1 MDGLTR
7 GQLAQ
12 RAKVNLETVRFYE
25 VEGLLP
31 PAPRSASGYRKF
43 SEAAVD
49 RLAFVK
55 RAKTLGFSLAEI
67 RELLVLHDDRID
79 ACPEVKDLLQ
89 KKLAV
94 VRDKQAE
101 LEKLEAHLKA
111 ALRKCN
117 RVLKRQPK
125 PQEPCPVLK
134 EMANADAEN
143 GKR

>member
-1 MDGLTR
+1 M
-7 GQLAQ
+7 
-12 RAKVNLETVRFYE
+12 
-25 VEGLLP
+25 
-31 PAPRSASGYRKF
+31 
-43 SEAAVD
+43 D

-55 RAKTLGFSLAEI
+55 RAKTLGFSLGEI

-89 KKLAV
+89 KKLTV